1 MTDFETW
8 CYQDTGKARLNNEQL
23 LELAGVLRE
32 INSIDYDYIK
42 KYSERFIN
50 YQTIKSTLEEDKE
63 FKEKISIEKTKYQK
77 LAEQIET
84 ERKQIE
90 QDFDKSKYQK
100 ILSEIKKKNPY
111 ASFITGNSEEEIES
125 NLRTKIKNE
134 INKLKR
140 EIDEQTKKINQ
151 ERENYEN
158 QYAEI
163 YYKQIL
169 SELIAKGA
177 EEIPELEQF
186 KESVNHISS
195 MDKYQYK
202 TKVQNIKDELLNQMQ
217 KSYKDCKE
225 KIEEINKE
233 KEKKINEIQ
242 NDFENFTSESFALLE
257 RNTGKQLDFDENYYF
272 NSQQDIEEYFENL
285 EPNLQELLE
294 KDYEN
299 AMQEYQKAVKNQEN
313 YKEKMIVDRK
323 KLANEILDKFEDEI
337 PIDTSRIKDELSRKN
352 YNSINDIEQ
361 AIKQELTKEQE
372 IQNKFESG
380 DFSDLFEQN
389 LDSAENQ
396 GQGLSKE
403 FYEMADSILKE
414 SLTNLDQESREK
426 LEKLGDEIE
435 NLGERVNDTKNKLSY
450 GAERFIKEAL
460 GQTKKNQEGK
470 ISEIN
475 FNCSQ
480 EIQSI
485 HFSLFET
492 YKNKYG
498 FESTE
503 FDFRDNP
510 VGSHNKNLIFDEARQ
525 YFYREI
531 NETEK
536 KIKKEFEKNYNKK
549 MNKFNNKIDS
559 SKEQIEERFYDNFNI
574 RQNGKDI
581 FNEDIND
588 QIITQAAESLVGKA
602 KEKIALEYK
611 EKLEEMLEKKNECD
625 GMVENIRENLLDEYK
640 DKAMEEINSKYF
652 DQLIER
658 GLIEV
663 GKDGV
668 YEVNKKGVTELIAKK
683 AFDETMKILGGN
695 RRSGRGTHKSKTMGF
710 GEPILDKTK
719 KTNKVSRSLAI
730 LPTMRRSIIRR
741 AVKPNSPIIIEDDLV
756 EYDNLKNISYATVIA
771 IDKSSSM
778 EGENMESAKNCAL
791 SLAYYMKKKHRKDKI
806 DYLTFEDYVEEIK
819 FEDILDIYPNN
830 YTNTGAAI
838 KLGRE
843 ILDKYGR
850 KEKLLYLITDGYPQG
865 RYDESTEE
873 RQEFALKQARK
884 LKDDNIELVEILLNN
899 GSSRM
904 VGWGKKIATEANGT
918 LFHVKDPSNLG
929 AFVIDNFSRRKRG
942 G

>member
-1 MTDFETW
+1 MKQKTEFKQTENEKFSEVSSKMKQTEIGKIPEDWEVKKISQIGEVITGKTPKTVDKDNFGNDYMFITPRDMKVQKHIFETER
-8 CYQDTGKARLNNEQL
+8 YLSEKGKNSVKNCLIPKKSICVSCIGSDMGKVIMTTKESITNQQ
-23 LELAGVLRE
+23 
-32 INSIDYDYIK
+32 INSIIPEISAD
-42 KYSERFIN
+42 FIYYAILN
-50 YQTIKSTLEEDKE
+50 
-63 FKEKISIEKTKYQK
+63 ISS
-77 LAEQIET
+77 
-84 ERKQIE
+84 
-90 QDFDKSKYQK
+90 D
-100 ILSEIKKKNPY
+100 
-111 ASFITGNSEEEIES
+111 
-125 NLRTKIKNE
+125 IKNLGKQSTAVP
-134 INKLKR
+134 ILNK
-140 EIDEQTKKINQ
+140 
-151 ERENYEN
+151 
-158 QYAEI
+158 
-163 YYKQIL
+163 
-169 SELIAKGA
+169 S
-177 EEIPELEQF
+177 QF
-186 KESVNHISS
+186 S
-195 MDKYQYK
+195 
-202 TKVQNIKDELLNQMQ
+202 
-217 KSYKDCKE
+217 
-225 KIEEINKE
+225 KIEIA
-233 KEKKINEIQ
+233 
-242 NDFENFTSESFALLE
+242 T
-257 RNTGKQLDFDENYYF
+257 
-272 NSQQDIEEYFENL
+272 
-285 EPNLQELLE
+285 P
-294 KDYEN
+294 
-299 AMQEYQKAVKNQEN
+299 
-313 YKEKMIVDRK
+313 
-323 KLANEILDKFEDEI
+323 
-337 PIDTSRIKDELSRKN
+337 
-352 YNSINDIEQ
+352 
-361 AIKQELTKEQE
+361 
-372 IQNKFESG
+372 
-380 DFSDLFEQN
+380 
-389 LDSAENQ
+389 
-396 GQGLSKE
+396 SK
-403 FYEMADSILKE
+403 
-414 SLTNLDQESREK
+414 
-426 LEKLGDEIE
+426 
-435 NLGERVNDTKNKLSY
+435 
-450 GAERFIKEAL
+450 
-460 GQTKKNQEGK
+460 
-470 ISEIN
+470 
-475 FNCSQ
+475 
-480 EIQSI
+480 
-485 HFSLFET
+485 
-492 YKNKYG
+492 
-498 FESTE
+498 
-503 FDFRDNP
+503 
-510 VGSHNKNLIFDEARQ
+510 
-525 YFYREI
+525 I